1 MTHFQ
6 AAAAAAKASFDPT
19 TIIMLV
25 VLAALVIFMF
35 RNSRK
40 RKAAAENLKSEIVP
54 GKEIMTNFG
63 LFGTL
68 LSIDEVT
75 NVAEVETSPG
85 HIVRVHRQTI
95 AKVVEPSDSDAPRSV
110 EEAMER
116 ANREAAAKDP
126 ELNVDH
132 AIPAGEPEFGER
144 ISDNTDSTSST
155 KKTTD

>member
-1 MTHFQ
+1 MP
-6 AAAAAAKASFDPT
+6 KGFDPT

-40 RKAAAENLKSEIVP
+40 RKAAAEALKSEIVP

-85 HIVRVHRQTI
+85 NIVRVHRQTI
-95 AKVVEPSDSDAPRSV
+95 AKVVEPTDVDGDAPRSV

-116 ANREAAAKDP
+116 ANREAAAKET
-126 ELNVDH
+126 ELNQDH
-132 AIPAGEPEFGER
+132 AIPVGEPEFGER
-144 ISDNTDSTSST
+144 ISETTESKSTRKKATD
-155 KKTTD
+155 

>member
-1 MTHFQ
+1 MDF
-6 AAAAAAKASFDPT
+6 T
-19 TIIMLV
+19 TIGLFAVMG
-25 VLAALVIFMF
+25 VLIFFMF

-40 RKAAAENLKSEIVP
+40 RKRMQEELQSKIQTGA
-54 GKEIMTNFG
+54 EIMTNFG

-68 LSIDEVT
+68 VSVDTVT

-85 HIVRVHRQTI
+85 VIVRVHRQTI
-95 AKVVEPSDSDAPRSV
+95 TRVVDPEADSDAPRSV

-116 ANREAAAKDP
+116 ANKEAAAREA

-144 ISDNTDSTSST
+144 VAPSESKPARRTS
-155 KKTTD
+155 KKAAE

>member
-1 MTHFQ
+1 MP
-6 AAAAAAKASFDPT
+6 KGFDPT

-40 RKAAAENLKSEIVP
+40 RKAAAETLKSEIVP

-85 HIVRVHRQTI
+85 NIVRVHRQTI
-95 AKVVEPSDSDAPRSV
+95 AKVVEPSDGSGPRSV
-110 EEAMER
+110 EEAMEL
-116 ANREAAAKDP
+116 ANREAAAKEA

-144 ISDNTDSTSST
+144 ISESTDSTSTS
-155 KKTTD
+155 KKAND